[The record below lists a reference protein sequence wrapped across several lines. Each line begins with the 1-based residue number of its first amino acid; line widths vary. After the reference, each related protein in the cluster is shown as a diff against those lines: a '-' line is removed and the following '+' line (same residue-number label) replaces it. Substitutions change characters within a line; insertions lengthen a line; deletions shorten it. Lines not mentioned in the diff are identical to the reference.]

1 MSAAK
6 PCELWVGTSTRFFKL
21 GEFKSLS
28 ACRRYI
34 SDSDIT
40 CYHEIIPKKK

>member
-6 PCELWVGTSTRFFKL
+6 PCELWVGTSTNFFKL
-21 GEFKSLS
+21 GDFKSLS

-34 SDSDIT
+34 SNSGIT
-40 CYHEIIPKKK
+40 CYREIIPKKK